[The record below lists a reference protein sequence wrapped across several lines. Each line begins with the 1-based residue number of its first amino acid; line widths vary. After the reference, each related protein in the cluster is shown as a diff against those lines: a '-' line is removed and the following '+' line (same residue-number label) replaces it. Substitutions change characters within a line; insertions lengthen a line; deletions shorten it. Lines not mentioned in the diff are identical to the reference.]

1 MTPFDIANGVAV
13 AVAAVCAF
21 GVPKH
26 QVRAA
31 TGMILVVAFNWWFYV
46 MSNEPNHPLQGLWAI
61 GVKLTYDDA
70 WALLDA
76 LTASLAAVAGW
87 SAQARW
93 LAIVYAAA
101 MAQVAMH
108 VLYWTFHALPEA
120 QYYDGLNWLFWG
132 ILAAFIFAG
141 GKGAKDHIVGFR
153 GVRWLG
159 RMARQMGAFA
169 RMVARP

>member
-1 MTPFDIANGVAV
+1 MANGVAV

-31 TGMILVVAFNWWFYV
+31 TGLMLVVAINWWFYI
-46 MSNEPNHPLQGLWAI
+46 MSNEPQHPLAALWAAGI
-61 GVKLTYDDA
+61 NLRYDDA

-76 LTASLAAVAGW
+76 LTALLAAVAGW
-87 SAQARW
+87 SSGARW
-93 LAIVYAAA
+93 MLVIYALG

-108 VLYWTFHALPEA
+108 VLFWTLQLLPEGP
-120 QYYDGLNWLFWG
+120 YYDGLNWLFWG

-141 GKGAKDHIVGFR
+141 GKGAKDHIVSGLP
-153 GVRWLG
+153 RWLG
-159 RMARQMGAFA
+159 R
-169 RMVARP
+169 VAGRLVAVTRAVWPG